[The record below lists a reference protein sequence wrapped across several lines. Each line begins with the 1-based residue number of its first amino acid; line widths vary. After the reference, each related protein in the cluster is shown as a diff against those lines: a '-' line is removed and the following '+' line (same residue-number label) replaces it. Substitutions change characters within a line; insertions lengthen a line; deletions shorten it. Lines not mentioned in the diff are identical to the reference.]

1 MRVLIADD
9 EPLARRRL
17 HDLLDE
23 LGGCEIVAE
32 ARDGREA
39 CEQAATLAPDVAI
52 LDIAM
57 PVLDGLEA
65 AHHLAELDSPPAVIF
80 CTAYDEHA
88 LAAFDAHAVDYLV
101 KPIRAER
108 LATALERA
116 ARLRTEPKSRP
127 RLPAA
132 RRTHLSARL
141 RGMLRLIPVPD
152 IHYLMAEE
160 KYVTVHHHGGVDLIE
175 DSLKSLEAEFGD
187 TFLRIHR
194 NCLVAPGCIRELS
207 RDDEGREVVRLRHG
221 DEALEVSRR
230 CLPAVRKYLRTL

>member
-1 MRVLIADD
+1 MKVLIADD

-17 HDLLDE
+17 RDLLGE

-39 CEQAATLAPDVAI
+39 CEKAAELAPDIAI

-65 AHHLAELDSPPAVIF
+65 AQHMAQFEAPPAVIF
-80 CTAYDEHA
+80 CTAYEEHA
-88 LAAFDAHAVDYLV
+88 LAAFEAHAIDYLV

-116 ARLRTEPKSRP
+116 RCMRATTTP
-127 RLPAA
+127 RERSVVA

-141 RGMLRLIPVPD
+141 RGVLRLIPVTD
-152 IHYLMAEE
+152 IHYLLAEE
-160 KYVTVHHHGGVDLIE
+160 KYVTVHHDGGVDLVE
-175 DSLKSLEAEFGD
+175 DSLRTLEAEFGD

-194 NCLVAPGCIRELS
+194 NCLVAPGQIRELT
-207 RDDEGREVVRLRHG
+207 RDRQGHEVVHLRQH
-221 DEALEVSRR
+221 DTTLEVSRR
-230 CLPAVRKYLRTL
+230 CLPAVRKYLKTL